1 LFLTTDAIPNELL
14 TARVGV
20 PLKLTHPFATLLET
34 FVDSLVLVESAPKY
48 TLFVPIDPPTADVLT
63 VVTRPFVSSVTI
75 GYAVEFPYVP
85 AATPDV
91 PRVPVP
97 WLIVKSPTSVVERLA
112 IVPVVLLRVA
122 IVPAVEVSAPPK
134 VPPVMLAVVE
144 FSVPIV
150 PDVAIT
156 DVEFVVPE
164 DRFVIVPRVEVVVPA
179 VRFGIV
185 PVVIVPVVLIVLFAE
200 TVPTLRTLDKFM
212 FVYVPEDSEL
222 LRRFWTE
229 ILLGAIAASTFIG
242 AISISS
248 AVLAVVTRSWFL
260 MIAEFTRV
268 SLIRL
273 FRLSAVTV
281 PPVTKST

>member
-1 LFLTTDAIPNELL
+1 
-14 TARVGV
+14 
-20 PLKLTHPFATLLET
+20 
-34 FVDSLVLVESAPKY
+34 
-48 TLFVPIDPPTADVLT
+48 
-63 VVTRPFVSSVTI
+63 VSNVTI

-85 AATPDV
+85 AATPEV

-97 WLIVKSPTSVVERLA
+97 RLIVKSPTSVVERFA

-185 PVVIVPVVLIVLFAE
+185 PVVIVPVVLIVLFAD
-200 TVPTLRTLDKFM
+200 TVPTLRTFDKFM
-212 FVYVPEDSEL
+212 FAYVPEDSEL
-222 LRRFWTE
+222 FKRF
-229 ILLGAIAASTFIG
+229 
-242 AISISS
+242 
-248 AVLAVVTRSWFL
+248 
-260 MIAEFTRV
+260 
-268 SLIRL
+268 
-273 FRLSAVTV
+273 
-281 PPVTKST
+281 